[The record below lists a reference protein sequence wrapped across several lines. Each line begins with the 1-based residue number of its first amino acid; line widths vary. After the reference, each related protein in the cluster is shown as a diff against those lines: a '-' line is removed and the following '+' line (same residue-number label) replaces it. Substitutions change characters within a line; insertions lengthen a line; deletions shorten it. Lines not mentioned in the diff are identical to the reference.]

1 MQKTRLA
8 RNEVEFEGI
17 IELVTKE
24 YLVLRIIYQISR
36 EEDFNPYLWSL
47 HQDKPRIATNR
58 IL

>member
-36 EEDFNPYLWSL
+36 EEDFNPYL
-47 HQDKPRIATNR
+47 
-58 IL
+58 